1 VKKIKKTVC
10 NFLFTEDERKKLKI
24 MAYSKGETMTSV
36 LRRLIEKAWAER
48 GK

>member
-1 VKKIKKTVC
+1 VEKMKKILSG
-10 NFLFTEDERKKLKI
+10 FLLTEDERKKLKI

-36 LRRLIEKAWAER
+36 LRRLIEKAWVER